1 MIKTFDL
8 IIRDHPKGFILGNYQ
23 IGAIFFADFEFG
35 DIPEI
40 SENAADNTMVT
51 IVRVG
56 EEFIATTDLPKVN
69 RY

>member
-1 MIKTFDL
+1 MRLK
-8 IIRDHPKGFILGNYQ
+8 LGNIVNYL

-69 RY
+69 RYY